1 MPAEVNAHHNS
12 MSIQLRVKLVGLVV
26 GFLPLLPSHTSLSFA
41 KHFTP
46 SSGPKSEKL
55 FQL

>member
-1 MPAEVNAHHNS
+1 MLAEVSAHHNS
-12 MSIQLRVKLVGLVV
+12 ISIQFRVKLVGLVV